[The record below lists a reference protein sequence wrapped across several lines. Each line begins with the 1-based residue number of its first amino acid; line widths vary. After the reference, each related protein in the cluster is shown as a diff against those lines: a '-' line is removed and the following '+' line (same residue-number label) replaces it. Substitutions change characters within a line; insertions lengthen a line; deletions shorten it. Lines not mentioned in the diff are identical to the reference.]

1 MKALTST
8 VAVALAL
15 ALITGST
22 AQASVAQV
30 GTVYNVTVT
39 VSGVVYFWQR
49 GSRSAQPACSAAFPG
64 RWAFSAA
71 TPAGQSLLALI
82 LSANAT
88 GKPITVAGSSVCDV
102 AGDTESVSYAYID
115 DR

>member
-1 MKALTST
+1 MARFAAL
-8 VAVALAL
+8 L
-15 ALITGST
+15 
-22 AQASVAQV
+22 QP
-30 GTVYNVTVT
+30 T

-49 GSRSAQPACSAAFPG
+49 GSRSAQPACSTAFPG
-64 RWAFSAA
+64 RWAFNAA

-88 GKPITVAGSSVCDV
+88 GKSITVAGNGVCDV